1 MMMTQ
6 QAKETNREGN
16 TNLSGTDPVKILIVD
31 DLKDNL
37 LALEGLLRRDDVN
50 IFKARSGSEALE
62 LMIAHEFALALIDVQ
77 MPGMSGFEL
86 AELMRGTRKTKNIPL
101 IFVTATAQ
109 DQSFLFKGYERGAV
123 DFLLKPLNTHTVK
136 SKVNIFIELYRQRKE
151 LEKLLA
157 DREKLAREQIHI
169 RTKAMESTVE
179 GIFIIDVKKP
189 DFRVIYANPSFYSQ
203 TGYAAHEVIG
213 KDFFALHRDDAALC
227 SVFEMKEVIGRGKS
241 FQGEMQNLRK
251 NGENFWSSLRLA
263 PVRDISGDITHY
275 VGTQTDTTLMKQKDL
290 KIEEQ
295 REVLLHITRV
305 GKLAEFVASLA
316 HEISQP
322 LTAILSYAQG
332 ARRMLADR
340 EPQVSEILQYIA
352 NDDQRAAEVIRR
364 LRALLKKNKPAV
376 ELLDI
381 NVLITDTI
389 TLIMTH
395 ITVRNKVI
403 KFELAG
409 DLPFIHGDRIQLQ
422 QVLLNLISNSLEAMD
437 ERRDSSELLIRTL
450 RKDNAMIMVEVTD
463 SGCGIPAE
471 NMDQLFVHFFTSKAD
486 GLGMGLS
493 ISRSIVEGHGGRL
506 EARNNPE
513 QGATFYFTLPVGAV
527 TALTPPVGS

>member
-1 MMMTQ
+1 MMMTSKP
-6 QAKETNREGN
+6 KELNLKKFRNLEGA
-16 TNLSGTDPVKILIVD
+16 DQVKIIMVD

-37 LALEGLLRRDDVN
+37 LALEGLLRRDDVD
-50 IFKARSGSEALE
+50 IFKAKTGTEALE
-62 LMIAHEFALALIDVQ
+62 LMIVHEFALALIDVQ

-86 AELMRGTRKTKNIPL
+86 AELMRGTKKTKNIPI

-109 DQSFLFKGYERGAV
+109 DQSFLFKGYESGAV

-151 LEKLLA
+151 LETLLV
-157 DREKLAREQIHI
+157 DREKSAREQIHI
-169 RTKAMESTVE
+169 RTKAMESTLE
-179 GIFIIDVKKP
+179 GIFIIDVNKP
-189 DFRVIYANPSFYSQ
+189 DFHIIYANPSFYSL
-203 TGYAAHEVIG
+203 TGYAKNEVLG
-213 KDFFALHRDDAALC
+213 KNYFLLQCANGDLRIVEAIKH
-227 SVFEMKEVIGRGKS
+227 VISCGES
-241 FQGEMQNLRK
+241 FHGEMISFRK
-251 NGENFWSSLRLA
+251 NGERFWSSLRIA
-263 PVRDISGDITHY
+263 PVRDTNGAVTHY

-322 LTAILSYAQG
+322 LTAILSYAQ
-332 ARRMLADR
+332 AAQRMLADR
-340 EPQVSEILQYIA
+340 EPQVREILQYIA

-364 LRALLKKNKPAV
+364 LRALLKKNKPTV

-381 NVLITDTI
+381 NALIKDTV
-389 TLIMTH
+389 TLIMSH

-403 KFELAG
+403 KFDLDG
-409 DLPFIHGDRIQLQ
+409 DLPFIQGDRIQLQ
-422 QVLLNLISNSLEAMD
+422 QVLLNLISNGLEAMD
-437 ERRDSSELLIRTL
+437 ERSDSRELLIRTL
-450 RKDNAMIMVEVTD
+450 RKGNDTIMVEVTD
-463 SGCGIPAE
+463 SGCGILAE
-471 NMDQLFVHFFTSKAD
+471 NMDKLFVHFFTSKAD

-506 EARNNPE
+506 EAKNNPD
-513 QGATFYFTLPVGAV
+513 QGATFYFDLPVGV
-527 TALTPPVGS
+527 